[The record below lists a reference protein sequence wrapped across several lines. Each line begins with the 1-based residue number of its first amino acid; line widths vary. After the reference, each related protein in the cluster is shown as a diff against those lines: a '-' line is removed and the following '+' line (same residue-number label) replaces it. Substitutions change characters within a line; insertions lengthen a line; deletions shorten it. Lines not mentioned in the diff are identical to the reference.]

1 MPPSNLLLDVPTAT
15 GHTLLIEM
23 SLRVSSQLC
32 ICPCTWPLTL
42 FLIQRSG
49 GSEKSPRDSPTMGLT
64 FLVVPLC
71 IVNDATPHP
80 TPGSWCCSVVAHTI
94 CSYHS
99 SSTAGKTLPCMGW
112 GWLLAPKADILKTW
126 PMPCFRYL
134 LLLSQCATFN

>member
-23 SLRVSSQLC
+23 PLTVSSQLC
-32 ICPCTWPLTL
+32 ICPCTWHLTL
-42 FLIQRSG
+42 FLIRRSG
-49 GSEKSPRDSPTMGLT
+49 GPEKSPRDSPTMGLT
-64 FLVVPLC
+64 FLVVPLR
-71 IVNDATPHP
+71 IVNDAPPPHP
-80 TPGSWCCSVVAHTI
+80 RQLALPVVAHTI

-99 SSTAGKTLPCMGW
+99 SATAGKTSPCMGW

-134 LLLSQCATFN
+134 LLLSQCATFS